1 MTLQHQRE
9 EDQKSRLE
17 NKTVEWEKQVEVN
30 QQMKA
35 DHEKSLHMVFT
46 S

>member
-17 NKTVEWEKQVEVN
+17 NKTAEWEKQVEVN
-30 QQMKA
+30 QQMKI
-35 DHEKSLHMVFT
+35 DHEKNLHMVFY